1 MEHDVNEPDGFS
13 AAMRAAEERAG
24 LGEEEAGAVGEQE
37 APPSVAEPPQE
48 DDDREAEDRVA
59 RLEKQLTDAQEM
71 IGRQS
76 SEIGALRSEQDQW
89 AQDEAQQGQIV
100 TEETWE
106 KIQETFESK
115 GGIGLMAQVSHQQP
129 EMIDAAL
136 SYWKAQG
143 DPEAFLYETQMRDLE
158 NQIREQQQAE
168 QGPDPTVEALR
179 VERAQEQAVA
189 AVQREFGPERV
200 AAAEPFLQQSLELA
214 TPTLKR
220 AMEEDFTSGDPER
233 TAQAF
238 KTLISLTEARG
249 NPEVSS
255 LAQQQRAAA
264 NREAKIAAGAHSGS
278 RRVSAGESDLPTTPE
293 EMEALDAQTRRQA
306 AAKIMGDR
314 ILGGQTSVAAE
325 IARSERAARQ

>member
-1 MEHDVNEPDGFS
+1 MEHDVNTPDGFS
-13 AAMRAAEERAG
+13 AAMRAKEQQAG
-24 LGEEEAGAVGEQE
+24 LGEEDLGAEAEPV
-37 APPSVAEPPQE
+37 APPPVEEPPQE
-48 DDDREAEDRVA
+48 DDRVSK
-59 RLEKQLTDAQEM
+59 LEKQLADAQEM

-76 SEIGALRSEQDQW
+76 NEIGELRSEQDQW
-89 AQDEAQQGQIV
+89 AEEEAQQGQLV

-106 KIQETFESK
+106 NIQATFESK

-129 EMIDAAL
+129 QMIDAAL

-143 DPEAFLYETQMRDLE
+143 DPEAFLYETQMRDVE
-158 NQIREQQQAE
+158 MQIREQQRAE
-168 QGPDPTVEALR
+168 QGPDPTIEAMR
-179 VERAQEQAVA
+179 VERAQQQAVQ
-189 AVQREFGPERV
+189 AVQRELGPERV
-200 AAAEPFLQQSLELA
+200 AAAEPYLQETLDA

-238 KTLISLTEARG
+238 KTLISLVEASG

-264 NREAKIAAGAHSGS
+264 NREAKVAAAAHTGS
-278 RRVSAGESDLPTTPE
+278 RRASAGESDLPATLE
-293 EMEALDAQTRRQA
+293 EMDALDVQTRRAA